1 MRIRYGIDDGKRL
14 NYMWCM
20 CEASCICMRYTFLF
34 ITYAFLDLRSQ
45 KLEDRAGFHFAIGVA
60 R

>member
-14 NYMWCM
+14 NYIWCLY
-20 CEASCICMRYTFLF
+20 EAGRICTIYAFLF
-34 ITYAFLDLRSQ
+34 ITYAFSDLRSQ